1 MAGGR
6 YFWLKLKRDFFK
18 RHDITILES
27 FPDGKEILLFYIK
40 LLCESADHDG
50 RLRFSDEIPYT
61 WSMLSAVTR
70 TDQEIVNAAIE
81 ILQELGLVEILDD
94 ATIYMKKIGDMV
106 GSESAEAGKKREQRR
121 RKEDEEGTSE
131 GQTEDNDGTT
141 EGQDGDKK
149 GQCPDNVPTMSDRD
163 KSIEF
168 RDQNNIEKENKE
180 KKPARPRFVPPTIE
194 EVTAL
199 VRERNY
205 HINPE
210 AFVRYY
216 ESNGWK
222 VGKNPMKDWRAA
234 AAGWEAR
241 EKKDRQDAPRPQEPK
256 APTGAFYFENQRK
269 QTAQETN
276 DFAAEV
282 EQRQREERARKRREG
297 ND

>member
-70 TDQEIVNAAIE
+70 TDQEIVHAAME

-121 RKEDEEGTSE
+121 RKEDGEGTTE
-131 GQTEDNDGTT
+131 GQAEDTEGTT
-141 EGQDGDKK
+141 EGQDGDNE

-199 VRERNY
+199 VRERGY

-210 AFVRYY
+210 TFVRYY

-222 VGKNPMKDWRAA
+222 VGKNQMKDWKAA
-234 AAGWEAR
+234 AANWESR
-241 EKKDRQDAPRPQEPK
+241 ENKDRKPAPKQEAPRGK
-256 APTGAFYFENQRK
+256 FYAFEEHPHTPESDTDFE
-269 QTAQETN
+269 AQLLKK
-276 DFAAEV
+276 
-282 EQRQREERARKRREG
+282 QREERERRRREK
-297 ND
+297 